1 VRRPVFLLTCLWIGT
16 ACSYYDASLLGPKG
30 GVDAG
35 QDVSVE
41 VGPEGSVEV
50 GPEVEEPDTQVP
62 DVQDE
67 ESGQDASESGTCG
80 SARPP
85 EPPANSAGGGG
96 IAFVVAVKQIDFGD
110 AAGDPKDIGYDLD
123 ARCTCQGQGN
133 ACLREA
139 WASADACDGPQGR
152 DNAAGALLSKLSP
165 LLTDFGSEDWSQAAT
180 EGDWSILLRVRGYNG
195 TPDDDQVRLD
205 WFVPHAYWVDKGDDS
220 IQPAWD
226 GNDVWPIRESSVL
239 DPDAGAQSLEEPRFY
254 DPHAYVTAGMLVAS
268 FPESA
273 FQVSDKYLLDF
284 VGSFITARV
293 VETSGGWELQEGLLA
308 SRWKTA
314 SILGQLGRV
323 VILGLAVCMD
333 HPAYEGLKGQ
343 ICSYADIYSGVG
355 TPTTPCDSISAG
367 MTFEAKPA
375 KLGPVLPQASEPA
388 TCLPAVNPAG
398 DTCGS

>member
-1 VRRPVFLLTCLWIGT
+1 MRRHVSLLTYLWLGT

-30 GVDAG
+30 FVDAG
-35 QDVSVE
+35 QDVSPDGTQE
-41 VGPEGSVEV
+41 VDVQ
-50 GPEVEEPDTQVP
+50 EPDTQVA
-62 DVQDE
+62 DAQDE

-85 EPPANSAGGGG
+85 DPPATSTGGGG
-96 IAFVVAVKQIDFGD
+96 IEFVVAVKQIDFGD
-110 AAGDPKDIGYDLD
+110 VAGNPKEVGYDLD
-123 ARCTCQGQGN
+123 ARCTCQGQGD
-133 ACLREA
+133 ACLREEA
-139 WASADACDGPQGR
+139 WATVVDACDGPQGR
-152 DNAAGALLSKLSP
+152 DNAAGALFSKLSP
-165 LLTDFGSEDWSQAAT
+165 LLTDFGSDDWSQGAT

-205 WFVPHAYWVDKGDDS
+205 WFVPHDFWVDKGDDS

-226 GNDVWPIRESSVL
+226 GNDVWPIRESSVV

-254 DPHAYVTAGMLVAS
+254 DPHAYVTGGMLVAS

-323 VILGLAVCMD
+323 VILGMSVCTD
-333 HPAYEGLKGQ
+333 HPTYEGLKSQ
-343 ICSYADIYSGVG
+343 ICSYSDIYSGVG

-367 MTFEAKPA
+367 MAFEAKPA
-375 KLGPVLPQASEPA
+375 KLGPVLPQASEP
-388 TCLPAVNPAG
+388 TNCPPAVDPAG